1 MAPSP
6 PLPEARIQSVA
17 RAAALLEAMADGAW
31 KELRVLSGATRL
43 AKATA
48 FNLANA
54 LVEAG
59 LAEHDP
65 RRGAYRLGLRHIAF
79 GRAVERR
86 LDVLPLARPILTRLC
101 AETGETVNLALPR
114 PTDALIVESLEG
126 TRHGV
131 RVSSYAGTAAAYHST
146 ACGRALL
153 AHRPEAE
160 RRALYGLGPLAAA
173 TPNTVTEPERLEA
186 LLAEC
191 RRRGF
196 AMEREENET
205 GACCVAAPILAPGGG
220 AVAAVSIAGPVG
232 RMDEASMARL
242 GARLRE
248 ALRPLAD
255 ALAGAPR
262 AA

>member
-1 MAPSP
+1 MPPSP

-17 RAAALLEAMADGAW
+17 RAAALLEAMADGGW
-31 KELRVLSGATRL
+31 KELRVLAAATGL

-54 LVEAG
+54 LVETG

-65 RRGAYRLGLRHIAF
+65 RRGAYRLGLRHLAF

-86 LDVLPLARPILTRLC
+86 LDVLALARPVLTRLC

-146 ACGRALL
+146 ACGRVLL

-160 RRALYGLGPLAAA
+160 RRALYGLGPLPGA
-173 TPNTVTEPERLEA
+173 TPRTITDPERLEA
-186 LLAEC
+186 LLADC
-191 RRRGF
+191 RRRGY
-196 AMEREENET
+196 ATEHEENET
-205 GACCVAAPILAPGGG
+205 GACCVAAPILGPAGG
-220 AVAAVSIAGPVG
+220 AVAAVSIAGPAG
-232 RMDEASMARL
+232 RMDETTMARL

-248 ALRPLAD
+248 ALQPLAE
-255 ALAGAPR
+255 ALAGAR